1 MACWHHVAMRTRYPL
16 AALALVA
23 TPVTAQLRP
32 LVEPPASA
40 AAARDRGVDVY
51 LINEGAT
58 DAPATGPA
66 EIETVARDGARLRLI
81 AAPDGE
87 PMVRPGGFA
96 RLHYRLAATMPA
108 PAGAAVAS
116 VAGES
121 VTVQSRGV
129 ADAVLSRFS
138 PYEPI
143 YGVFDA
149 KDGGKLQVSFAL
161 RAIGAADGPHLSFA
175 YTQNMLW
182 RLDLPSAP
190 IRPTTYSPEVF
201 VEAPVGRTLV
211 VGGGYAHDSNGQ
223 GPATSIDA
231 NRIFVRATKTLD
243 LGGGW
248 TLGVTPRVWFYVLNR
263 GIAPDL
269 PRYWG
274 YTSLAAAI
282 GRTDGLKVA
291 GMIRGNPGTGKGS
304 GEVFV
309 SYPLTRLGLKG
320 VYLFGQG
327 FTGYGEMLDNYDR
340 SDSHVRLGIAL
351 TR

>member
-1 MACWHHVAMRTRYPL
+1 MRTRYPL

-23 TPVTAQLRP
+23 TPVAAQLRP
-32 LVEPPASA
+32 LVEPPVSA
-40 AAARDRGVDVY
+40 ATARDRGVDVY
-51 LINEGAT
+51 LVNEGAT
-58 DAPATGPA
+58 DAPAIGPA

-81 AAPDGE
+81 AASDGE
-87 PMVRPGGFA
+87 RMIRPGGFA
-96 RLHYRLAATMPA
+96 RLRYRLAAMPA
-108 PAGAAVAS
+108 LADAAAPPS
-116 VAGES
+116 AAATGES

-129 ADAVLSRFS
+129 ADAVVSRFS

-243 LGGGW
+243 LGDGW
-248 TLGVTPRVWFYVLNR
+248 TLGVTPRAWLYVLNR

-269 PRYWG
+269 DRYWG
-274 YTSLAAAI
+274 YASLTASI

-304 GEVFV
+304 GEMFV
-309 SYPLTRLGLKG
+309 SYPLSRLGLKG

-327 FTGYGEMLDNYDR
+327 FAGYGEMLDSYDR